1 MSPLTRDFVLLCV
14 LMCLS
19 MDNALG
25 VRVRITN
32 DLERNVDLTVHCKSG
47 DDDLGAHVLRPKGSY
62 SFKFGTNFFGGTLFL
77 FLFNNYMIS
86 YQPESHR
93 TIWILQLVLNITKNG
108 FLFIA
113 IWMSYKNRAYP
124 S

>member
-1 MSPLTRDFVLLCV
+1 MSPLTRDFLLLCV

-47 DDDLGAHVLRPKGSY
+47 DDDLGVHVLRPKGSY
-62 SFKFGTNFFGGTLFL
+62 SFKFGTNFFGGTLF
-77 FLFNNYMIS
+77 FCSF
-86 YQPESHR
+86 R
-93 TIWILQLVLNITKNG
+93 WDKN
-108 FLFIA
+108 FRYYDV
-113 IWMSYKNRAYP
+113 YKEQRDAFKGDYFDYFVKQAGPCMGGKCYNWNP
-124 S
+124 